1 MVAYFVIVIK
11 KSDKTIV
18 AMFWLTG
25 QTLCYMLLKTIVD
38 KASFTFL
45 AKKTSTD
52 INVFKQDAAQMLLS
66 LKSYTSNLELPKKQR
81 ELCEV
86 INELVKLG
94 LVQELMM
101 GAPLKRRYRGR
112 RKRWL
117 RAVDAQ
123 PQPGKYFP
131 N

>member
-18 AMFWLTG
+18 AMYWLKV
-25 QTLCYMLLKTIVD
+25 QTSCYMLLNTIVD

-52 INVFKQDAAQMLLS
+52 INVFKQDAAKMLLS
-66 LKSYTSNLELPKKQR
+66 QKSDTSNLELPKKQR

-86 INELVKLG
+86 VNELVQLG
-94 LVQELMM
+94 LVQESMM
-101 GAPLKRRYRGR
+101 GAPLKRRLAEIQGEEEALVESGR
-112 RKRWL
+112 RPTPAR
-117 RAVDAQ
+117 
-123 PQPGKYFP
+123 
-131 N
+131 